1 MRTLAIGDI
10 HGCSVALHA
19 LLDAVAPQPDDVL
32 ISLGDVIDR
41 GPDSRGVLDFL
52 IDLYAGGRLV
62 VLRGNHEQMMLDA
75 RGLPDAWLM
84 WLACGG
90 RQAVAS
96 YPGIVGDTFEPS
108 KIPEAH
114 WKFLDENL
122 LDCCETATHF
132 FVHGNVYFDIPLDEQ
147 PWDMLRWEQF
157 NMPLPHVSGKLM
169 VCGHTRQRSGRPY
182 SVGHAVCI
190 DTGVY
195 ADDGWL
201 TCLEVEKNRYWQA
214 NQRGEVRSDYL
225 DPPLKCPD

>member
-96 YPGIVGDTFEPS
+96 YPNIIGDTFEPS

-122 LDCCETATHF
+122 LDCCETATHWRLGGAG
-132 FVHGNVYFDIPLDEQ
+132 VVLAQ
-147 PWDMLRWEQF
+147 
-157 NMPLPHVSGKLM
+157 PLP
-169 VCGHTRQRSGRPY
+169 
-182 SVGHAVCI
+182 
-190 DTGVY
+190 
-195 ADDGWL
+195 AD
-201 TCLEVEKNRYWQA
+201 VA
-214 NQRGEVRSDYL
+214 L
-225 DPPLKCPD
+225 DPDAFTVALGRAHALARESGVRGAALTPFLLARLAELTDGRTLRANRALIVANARLAARVALALARGGTHAHAGDR